1 MPRVRRDQHYNQ
13 LTPFERG
20 RIVGMHEAGLP
31 FREIAKRLGRSDST
45 WRTWSNEGS
54 GRRRRGSGRAR
65 ITNERQER
73 RLRRLASVNP
83 FEATRS
89 VEATWRAVLER
100 QVSMQTIYRRIRSCG
115 LALYRPI
122 VRLPLTPEHRV
133 ARLEWCTLREHWVD
147 DGTKSSLVPDGRLC
161 VRRARGQRLNLQFA
175 FRRHSGLTPGVMVCG
190 IIQFGSQSPLVFIQ
204 GCHTFKGICNSVF
217 QQDNARPHIAR
228 VTQRVLMTITSIYS
242 HGLQGPQIY
251 RRTCMRHD
259 RQKRQ
264 FYPRQYHMHHA
275 FQICPFQICQYD
287 VKKHT

>member
-1 MPRVRRDQHYNQ
+1 MSFICVVVMPRVRRDQHYNQ

-89 VEATWRAVLER
+89 VEATWRAVFER
-100 QVSMQTIYRRIRSCG
+100 QVSMQTIYCRIRSCG

-133 ARLEWCTLREHWVD
+133 AKLEWCTLREHWVD

-161 VRRARGQRLNLQFA
+161 VR
-175 FRRHSGLTPGVMVCG
+175 
-190 IIQFGSQSPLVFIQ
+190 
-204 GCHTFKGICNSVF
+204 
-217 QQDNARPHIAR
+217 
-228 VTQRVLMTITSIYS
+228 
-242 HGLQGPQIY
+242 
-251 RRTCMRHD
+251 
-259 RQKRQ
+259 
-264 FYPRQYHMHHA
+264 
-275 FQICPFQICQYD
+275 
-287 VKKHT
+287 